1 MLHALFSCM
10 VQPAIKRKVLIN
22 KPKID
27 YFINWSFVLVIMKT
41 PVLQQNP
48 LFLLHQGCFEVVS
61 PQKRLAPDNFF
72 IWVSTNLYE
81 ILIIEYNAQD

>member
-10 VQPAIKRKVLIN
+10 VQPAIKSKVLIN

-61 PQKRLAPDNFF
+61 PQKRLAPDQLLHLGIYQFILNFNNR
-72 IWVSTNLYE
+72 I
-81 ILIIEYNAQD
+81 